1 MRHLHIT
8 LGSTARTARTGLRR
22 WFTMTDAPAIAQ
34 GPVGPDH
41 PEHSD
46 HSLFAQIREAVSVLD
61 AELGKPFDEASERM
75 AARELPLATQHGVD
89 QVAHVVLSRQLGE
102 VGEHV
107 FLVRGEL
114 SDPAHLRAHITTQEA
129 METSVDASLA
139 QLDEINRRLMLR
151 LPPRCVGVRNRAC
164 GCAA

>member
-8 LGSTARTARTGLRR
+8 LGPTARTARTGLRR

-41 PEHSD
+41 PEHPD

-89 QVAHVVLSRQLGE
+89 QVDHVVLSRQLGE

-107 FLVRGEL
+107 FWCVASCPTLRICVR
-114 SDPAHLRAHITTQEA
+114 
-129 METSVDASLA
+129 TSPRRKPWRHRWM
-139 QLDEINRRLMLR
+139 RRLRSWMR
-151 LPPRCVGVRNRAC
+151 STG
-164 GCAA
+164 G

>member
-8 LGSTARTARTGLRR
+8 LGPTARTARTGLRR

-41 PEHSD
+41 PEHPD

-89 QVAHVVLSRQLGE
+89 QVLMWCSAASWVKSASMCFWCVASCPTLRIC
-102 VGEHV
+102 
-107 FLVRGEL
+107 VR
-114 SDPAHLRAHITTQEA
+114 
-129 METSVDASLA
+129 TSPRRKPWRHRWM
-139 QLDEINRRLMLR
+139 RRLRSWMR
-151 LPPRCVGVRNRAC
+151 STG
-164 GCAA
+164 G